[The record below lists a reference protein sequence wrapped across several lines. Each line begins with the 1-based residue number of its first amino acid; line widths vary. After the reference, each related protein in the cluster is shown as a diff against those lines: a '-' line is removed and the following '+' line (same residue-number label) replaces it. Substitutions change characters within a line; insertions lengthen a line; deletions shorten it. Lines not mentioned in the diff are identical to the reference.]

1 METVAKSVDNASD
14 VHKLA
19 EGQQDMQIQKN
30 SGPQKF
36 DEGRLTNRPAA
47 EEQELEVKLMKEAAD
62 FKPEEQE
69 LEVKLMKEAADFK
82 KRKEERILSLAAG
95 EAIRWGVGG
104 ATTVG
109 AATVLA
115 TMQSAKFNR
124 FTQISAKVSLPVMA
138 GLFLFALKYELAI
151 TNMNRNPHLWED
163 LSEKNLRNG
172 RITYMPVHHR
182 VANFLYDHPFGCVAG
197 LGAPFAAYILKTQLA
212 LKHIT
217 FSQRIMHSRVFAQGG
232 ILTMGMG
239 IMAFREYM
247 NKRGRFPELSKE

>member
-19 EGQQDMQIQKN
+19 EGQQITQIQKN

-47 EEQELEVKLMKEAAD
+47 
-62 FKPEEQE
+62 EEQE

-138 GLFLFALKYELAI
+138 GLFLFTLKYELAI

-197 LGAPFAAYILKTQLA
+197 LGVPFAAYILKTQLA